1 MQRYSEKNSGMKFEV
16 QSVNRISHEKK
27 MGYKMDYE
35 IFSIALLNKETGE
48 TGLIPSVKLLSKPR
62 HIQIAELKSC
72 LRMYEEELGN
82 IENSEHGMIIFQNG
96 KGSAMNIKSVEI
108 KLAIAAINKYLRD
121 LILNMNMQEYECN
134 LQL

>member
-1 MQRYSEKNSGMKFEV
+1 ME
-16 QSVNRISHEKK
+16 
-27 MGYKMDYE
+27 YE

-82 IENSEHGMIIFQNG
+82 IENSEQGMIIFQNG
-96 KGSAMNIKSVEI
+96 KGSAINIKSLEI
-108 KLAIAAINKYLRD
+108 KLAIVAINKYLKD